1 MKRVGAMAC
10 LPLAAGFAMIS
21 GLAHSAYAA
30 ATSSVAVQPNPDT
43 SRRIGIIATVE
54 GAPGPF
60 DRVDGHADYRVSN
73 AACTP
78 LTPVTGATV
87 VPEQRVPVT
96 FERQAN
102 GTFRTEVVL
111 NPFRDED
118 YFGQGVCHWALVG
131 LVADFHH
138 GLVDFSPAIGLA
150 DSQSPR
156 TVVKHFS
163 NKSYAAADS
172 ARIDIGADSPS
183 AYKDPQ
189 ATFAIRLRAEPV
201 TR

>member
-1 MKRVGAMAC
+1 MKRAGAMAC

-96 FERQAN
+96 FDRQAD
-102 GTFRTEVVL
+102 GTFRAEVVL
-111 NPFRDED
+111 APFRDED
-118 YFGQGVCHWALVG
+118 YFGQGVCHWALAGV
-131 LVADFHH
+131 VADFHR
-138 GLVDFSPAIGLA
+138 GQVDFSPAIGLA
-150 DSQSPR
+150 DAASSR
-156 TVVKHFS
+156 TIVKHFS
-163 NKSYAAADS
+163 NASYRNADH
-172 ARIDIGADSPS
+172 ARIDIGADKP
-183 AYKDPQ
+183 AAFNNPQ
-189 ATFAIRLRAEPV
+189 DTFAIQLRAMPAS
-201 TR
+201 R